1 MEKKDQPAAESLE
14 FEEEDVIDLTET
26 LQEDDII
33 DLDRPVSSSE
43 DQSQD
48 DAYDLDEFLA
58 EKGGLPEADDVI
70 DLVQP
75 ADPEGL
81 TGEDDDEEIIELMNA
96 LVEDDDEEVIELL
109 DSVTQVLDDEVTGSF
124 ANHPGFDDETIDLV
138 EPVTQVLDGDEI
150 IDLAVPVVEDD
161 ETIIDLTQTM
171 DDDEI
176 IDLTAG
182 IEASKQSEEETFEL
196 LELSEDEEI
205 LDLTNEIEV
214 GLGDK
219 TVDLIDEVGGELSA
233 ENADEEEVL
242 DLTEGIES
250 SKQVEGD
257 TLEFLELGEDEEIL
271 DLTNEIEAGLG
282 DKTVDLTD
290 EVGGELSAEN
300 ADEEDVIDLTEGI
313 GASKQVEEET
323 LELLE
328 LSEDEEILDLTN
340 EIEAGLS
347 DKTIELTD
355 EVDEIEPAE
364 DDDVIDLST
373 PVGAMETV
381 LDDEDIIELDQ
392 TLAGDEALA
401 DSLDDRTLEA
411 FDEPT
416 IRDFAEQTSD
426 NLQFDLSE
434 SVEGSK
440 HSIINAEPV
449 DDAFDFDSFAEQT
462 TGNLNLDSGAAGALP
477 GFGGPAP
484 GRGKNVEAADIE
496 KEIDNLS
503 LDIFEEAP
511 TLADMDDTDIFDSAP
526 RQESDSQDDLFE
538 KTWDE
543 RLGQNF
549 DKTVEMDY
557 DPGADQE
564 DASGDEDKA
573 IAEVLGIDV
582 ADMKGSRAEVD
593 DAGTVEGR
601 ISQAQLEL
609 AVERVIRKLYGE
621 KLDEIF
627 REVIGKAISED
638 IGRIREVLKKES

>member
-1 MEKKDQPAAESLE
+1 MEKKDQPAAESFE

-33 DLDRPVSSSE
+33 DLDSPVSSSE

-48 DAYDLDEFLA
+48 DSYDLDEFLA

-75 ADPEGL
+75 ADPEAL
-81 TGEDDDEEIIELMNA
+81 AGEDDDEEIIELMNA
-96 LVEDDDEEVIELL
+96 LVEDEDEEVIELL
-109 DSVTQVLDDEVTGSF
+109 DSVTQVLDDEATESF
-124 ANHPGFDDETIDLV
+124 ANRPGFDDETIDLV
-138 EPVTQVLDGDEI
+138 EPVTQVLDDDEI

-182 IEASKQSEEETFEL
+182 IEASKPAEGDTFEF

-205 LDLTNEIEV
+205 LDLTNEIEA

-219 TVDLIDEVGGELSA
+219 TVDLTDEVGGELSA
-233 ENADEEEVL
+233 ENAGEEDVI
-242 DLTEGIES
+242 DLTEGIEA
-250 SKQVEGD
+250 SKQVEEE

-313 GASKQVEEET
+313 EASKQVEEET

-340 EIEAGLS
+340 EIEAGLG

-355 EVDEIEPAE
+355 EVDE
-364 DDDVIDLST
+364 DDVIDLST
-373 PVGAMETV
+373 PVGAIETV

-392 TLAGDEALA
+392 TLAGEETLA
-401 DSLDDRTLEA
+401 DSLGDRTLDG
-411 FDEPT
+411 FDGPT
-416 IRDFAEQTSD
+416 IKDFAEQTSD
-426 NLQFDLSE
+426 NLQFDLSD

-484 GRGKNVEAADIE
+484 VRGKNVEVADIE
-496 KEIDNLS
+496 KEIDSLS
-503 LDIFEEAP
+503 LDTFEDP
-511 TLADMDDTDIFDSAP
+511 TLADMDATDIFDSSP
-526 RQESDSQDDLFE
+526 SQEPDTQDDLFE
-538 KTWDE
+538 KTWDD

-582 ADMKGSRAEVD
+582 ADMKSPRAAVD
-593 DAGTVEGR
+593 DTGTVEGR
-601 ISQAQLEL
+601 ISQARLEL